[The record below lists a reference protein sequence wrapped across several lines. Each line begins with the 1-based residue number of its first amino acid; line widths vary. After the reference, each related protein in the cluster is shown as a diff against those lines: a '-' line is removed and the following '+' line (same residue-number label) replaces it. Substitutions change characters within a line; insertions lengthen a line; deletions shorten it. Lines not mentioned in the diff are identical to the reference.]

1 MAATTASPYPVALHV
16 SDSQAVDNWRPLVHW
31 LLAIPHLFAAW
42 ILGMIAGILA
52 FFCWFI
58 ILVTG
63 TLPPRIANFQVM
75 LLRFNY
81 RAYGYLWGLSTDYP
95 PFTFDERGGKDDI
108 AIDITPDIE
117 DRNRLTVLVRIILMI
132 PLAIVALVYA
142 LGMYFIGAVAWFAVL
157 FTGTY
162 PLGLRMMMVG
172 LFQWALRFQAY
183 SWLLVDRYPPFG
195 ATVNTL

>member
-1 MAATTASPYPVALHV
+1 MAATTAAPYPVVLSV
-16 SDSQAVDNWRPLVHW
+16 SDSQSVDNWRPLVHW
-31 LLAIPHLFAAW
+31 LLVIPHLFAAS
-42 ILGMIAGILA
+42 ILTLIAQILA

-58 ILVTG
+58 ILATG
-63 TLPPRIANFQVM
+63 RLPPRIANFQVM

-81 RAYGYLWGLSTDYP
+81 RAYGFMWGLSIDYP

-108 AIDITPDIE
+108 TIDIDPDI
-117 DRNRLTVLVRIILMI
+117 DHRNRLTVLVRFVLMI
-132 PLAIVALVYA
+132 PLVIVALVYS
-142 LGMYFIGAVAWFAVL
+142 LGMAFIGAVAWFAVL

-183 SWLLVDRYPPFG
+183 GWLLVDRYPPFG